1 MPLTLLSGAPAIGM
15 VGAVAAA
22 GRAGQD
28 SLLLAGSLVLTHR
41 RCLMRQ
47 VRLVRLV
54 RLDRG
59 TPWRVLTAAVNV
71 LTAGALTLAAGIA
84 TCCKSVWLAAG

>member
-1 MPLTLLSGAPAIGM
+1 MW
-15 VGAVAAA
+15 
-22 GRAGQD
+22 
-28 SLLLAGSLVLTHR
+28 LAGSLMLTHR

-47 VRLVRLV
+47 VRLVRLVRQVRQVRLV

-84 TCCKSVWLAAG
+84 TC

>member
-1 MPLTLLSGAPAIGM
+1 M

-28 SLLLAGSLVLTHR
+28 RLWLAGSLVLTHR

-47 VRLVRLV
+47 VRQVRLVRLV
-54 RLDRG
+54 RLVHLDRD
-59 TPWRVLTAAVNV
+59 TPWRGLTAAVNV
-71 LTAGALTLAAGIA
+71 LTAGALTLAAGVA

>member
-1 MPLTLLSGAPAIGM
+1 M
-15 VGAVAAA
+15 VGAVASA

-28 SLLLAGSLVLTHR
+28 CLWLAGSLMLTHR
-41 RCLMRQ
+41 RCLMRQVRLVRLVRLVRQVRQVRQ

-84 TCCKSVWLAAG
+84 TC

>member
-1 MPLTLLSGAPAIGM
+1 MPLTLLSGAPAIGK
-15 VGAVAAA
+15 VGAVVAA

-28 SLLLAGSLVLTHR
+28 CLLLAGSRVLAHR
-41 RCLMRQ
+41 RCL

-54 RLDRG
+54 RLDRAA
-59 TPWRVLTAAVNV
+59 PWRPLTAAASA
-71 LTAGALTLAAGIA
+71 LTAGALTVAAGIA